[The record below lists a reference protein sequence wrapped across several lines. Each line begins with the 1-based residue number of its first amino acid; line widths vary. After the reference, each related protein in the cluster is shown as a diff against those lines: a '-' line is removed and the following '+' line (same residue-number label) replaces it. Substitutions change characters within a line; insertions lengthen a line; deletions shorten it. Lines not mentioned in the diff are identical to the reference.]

1 MERTERKRT
10 EMGSVLK
17 KRKKKMRKK
26 KHKKL
31 LKKTR
36 WERLH
41 KK

>member
-1 MERTERKRT
+1 
-10 EMGSVLK
+10 MGSVQK
-17 KRKKKMRKK
+17 KRRKKMRKK
-26 KHKKL
+26 KHRKR

>member
-1 MERTERKRT
+1 LSEREFV
-10 EMGSVLK
+10 GSVLK
-17 KRKKKMRKK
+17 KRRKKMRKK

>member
-1 MERTERKRT
+1 
-10 EMGSVLK
+10 MGSVQK
-17 KRKKKMRKK
+17 KRRKKMRKK